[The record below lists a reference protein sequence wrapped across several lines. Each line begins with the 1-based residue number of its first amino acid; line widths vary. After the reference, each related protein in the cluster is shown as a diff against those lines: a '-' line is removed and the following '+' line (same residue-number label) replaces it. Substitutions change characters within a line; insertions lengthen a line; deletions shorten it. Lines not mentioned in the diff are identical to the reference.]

1 MNRLLTNIRKRDIIP
16 TNINKRR
23 YIVSMDKGTKQNK
36 FEKARNIFRQHGGIL
51 RMSEAV
57 HAGIHR
63 RMLYA
68 MLDDGVIEKLDRGLY
83 RLSELPPLGNPD
95 LVSIARKV
103 PTGVICLISAL
114 SFHEITTQVPHEV
127 YIALKRGTETPRIKH
142 PPIRVFRFT
151 GDAFT
156 EGIDTPMVDG
166 VQLRIYSPEKT
177 LADCFKYR
185 NKIGLDTAIEALKF
199 YRDKKR
205 VKVNELMRYARICR
219 VEKVM
224 KPYMEALL

>member
-1 MNRLLTNIRKRDIIP
+1 MAKMTEQD
-16 TNINKRR
+16 
-23 YIVSMDKGTKQNK
+23 K

-51 RMSEAV
+51 KMSEAV
-57 HAGIHR
+57 QTGIHR
-63 RMLYA
+63 KMLYA
-68 MLDDGVIEKLDRGLY
+68 MLDNGVIEKLDRGLY
-83 RLSELPPLGNPD
+83 RLSELPPLGNLD
-95 LVSIARKV
+95 LVSVARKV

-114 SFHEITTQVPHEV
+114 SFYEITTQIPHEV

-142 PPIRVFRFT
+142 PPVRVFRFT

-156 EGIDTPMVDG
+156 EGVETPMVDG
-166 VQLRIYSPEKT
+166 VKLHIYNPEKT
-177 LADCFKYR
+177 LADCFKFR
-185 NKIGLDTAIEALKF
+185 NKIGLDTAIEAFKF

>member
-1 MNRLLTNIRKRDIIP
+1 MAKMTEQD
-16 TNINKRR
+16 
-23 YIVSMDKGTKQNK
+23 K

-51 RMSEAV
+51 KMSEA
-57 HAGIHR
+57 AQTGIHR
-63 RMLYA
+63 KMLYT
-68 MLDDGVIEKLDRGLY
+68 MLDNGVIEKLDRGLY
-83 RLSELPPLGNPD
+83 RLSELPPLGNLD
-95 LVSIARKV
+95 LVSVARKV

-114 SFHEITTQVPHEV
+114 SFYEITTQIPHEV

-142 PPIRVFRFT
+142 PPVRVFRFT

-156 EGIDTPMVDG
+156 EGVETPAVDG
-166 VQLRIYSPEKT
+166 VKLRIYSPEKT
-177 LADCFKYR
+177 LADCFKFR
-185 NKIGLDTAIEALKF
+185 NKIGLDTAIEAVKF

-205 VKVNELMRYARICR
+205 VKVDELMRYARICR